1 MPTYDYK
8 CTECGYKFEYF
19 QSMKEPLLQV
29 CPECNGKLKR
39 LIGTGSGL
47 IFKGSGFYETDYKH
61 KHSSLSK
68 PTDKEKKTE
77 TKTTEV
83 KSEKKEVKTEKKA
96 S

>member
-8 CTECGYKFEYF
+8 CTNCGYKFEYF
-19 QSMKEPLLQV
+19 QSMKDPLLQV
-29 CPECNGKLKR
+29 CPECSGKLKR

-61 KHSSLSK
+61 KHTNPAK
-68 PTDKEKKTE
+68 QDNKENKVE
-77 TKTTEV
+77 TKKAEDTKTEV
-83 KSEKKEVKTEKKA
+83 KSGKKA